1 MKSLISKMYLKN
13 IKTEITFRDKL
24 LSLDLKSNYSLIG
37 KNFDNESED
46 YTYLQIMFV
55 LFNGGIINDED
66 SKPLYVSNSETY
78 NKGLKILKNTQK
90 NIQKVMPDMSAENNF
105 ALN

>member
-1 MKSLISKMYLKN
+1 MFRKSSKTKQN
-13 IKTEITFRDKL
+13 IDEDDEQPYRWVDMFQFITR
-24 LSLDLKSNYSLIG
+24 S
-37 KNFDNESED
+37 NFDNESED

-78 NKGLKILKNTQK
+78 NKGLKILKNTFK
-90 NIQKVMPDMSAENNF
+90 NFLLM
-105 ALN
+105 LL